1 VNTQHVSAELASM
14 ADTPGVTACA
24 LVDSAAGMVYL
35 SAGNHPQIDSI
46 AEAASDYWRM
56 HERSGSPFL
65 DMGPLQAISMIHQDG
80 VLSLMPCGKG
90 IVMATLSE
98 RMALDMADW
107 FRKVGR
113 LGRLIGQG

>member
-1 VNTQHVSAELASM
+1 
-14 ADTPGVTACA
+14 
-24 LVDSAAGMVYL
+24 
-35 SAGNHPQIDSI
+35 
-46 AEAASDYWRM
+46 
-56 HERSGSPFL
+56 
-65 DMGPLQAISMIHQDG
+65 MIHQDG